1 MARREEIDAKER
13 ADRALRSGHVR
24 EALGLY
30 SALLGRVQVFEAG
43 LYDSWLEGA
52 LAAYQVLRRGREA
65 GDVLLALRRFA
76 EAQRQFP
83 VYKHPLEWAL
93 CASNLGR
100 RGEARPLLSESGH
113 PAAAT

>member
-1 MARREEIDAKER
+1 MATREEIDAKDR

-65 GDVLLALRRFA
+65 GYLLLALRRFA
-76 EAQRQFP
+76 EGPPQFSAD
-83 VYKHPLEWAL
+83 KHPLEGAP
-93 CASNLGR
+93 CPSQPR
-100 RGEARPLLSESGH
+100 RHGEATR
-113 PAAAT
+113 